1 MPGDSTNSEIVAAQN
16 ERHKNWTTRQTRC
29 GACLWFCFILLDMI
43 ASQIRVAA
51 SEHVRV
57 GLSFLGH
64 LFFPSVSPAPALWF
78 GADAH
83 LCWLFRMNADRRCRV
98 MHVCLFSVW
107 LCQSEYL
114 KLNASGNNVQRPR
127 KKNAQ
132 ATWCMFYRCPLGTN

>member
-1 MPGDSTNSEIVAAQN
+1 
-16 ERHKNWTTRQTRC
+16 
-29 GACLWFCFILLDMI
+29 MI

-127 KKNAQ
+127 KKK
-132 ATWCMFYRCPLGTN
+132 CPGDLVYVLSLPIKDAPETLPKLPETLPKASQDVTF